1 MNGTRK
7 KKEKS
12 ENPCYL
18 LLYYSENIQ
27 RPAKMNLCNSHV
39 HGKQLYIRVFVSILI
54 MIIIAL
60 TILHLVE
67 TQPYINFRNIV
78 HVTSYYQLL

>member
-1 MNGTRK
+1 
-7 KKEKS
+7 
-12 ENPCYL
+12 
-18 LLYYSENIQ
+18 
-27 RPAKMNLCNSHV
+27 MNLCNSHV

-60 TILHLVE
+60 TILHVVE